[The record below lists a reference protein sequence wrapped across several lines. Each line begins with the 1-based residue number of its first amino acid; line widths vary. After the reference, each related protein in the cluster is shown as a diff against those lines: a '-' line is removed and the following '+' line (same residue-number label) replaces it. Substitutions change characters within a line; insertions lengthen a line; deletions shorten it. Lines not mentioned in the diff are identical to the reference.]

1 MFTGSYTYRS
11 IAGMTLNPISL
22 TRLAMALLQE
32 GIKSAFRRQLSD
44 PKLLHVG
51 GRKVLILGSGFGG
64 TYVLRHLVPALNRN
78 ENVKTTMISD
88 ENFFLFAP
96 LLHEVA
102 VGRIETRHIA
112 YPIRRLHW
120 RDRFNFV
127 QASVRGIDLAA
138 RRVTSTRGS
147 FEFDYLVLA
156 LGSVAD
162 TTELDKINRGGHVF
176 GLKTLNDARMLRN
189 HIIELFEQAGAGESP
204 EYEKG
209 RLTFIVCG
217 GGYTGVQIV
226 TGLRD
231 SIYNSLFR
239 FYRIKETSSV
249 RIILVEAHSKIAADL
264 HTKLGSYVMKHLK
277 RTGIE
282 VRLKSKVTRIEEG
295 SVEINGEEV
304 VPTSTVIWVTGN
316 VANPLIA
323 GLPVDR
329 DSIGRVQVSKYL
341 EVPKMTGVYALGDC
355 AHFEDPRSGQP
366 IPPRAHTTV
375 RQATVIAHNILAE
388 IRGRDKKPYRYTNYT
403 EAVSLGSTDAAVRF
417 YNLRLYGFLAR
428 LVWLV
433 GYSSLVTGM
442 SNRIKIIMDWMLS
455 FIFGRDV
462 TFIKL
467 TK

>member
-1 MFTGSYTYRS
+1 
-11 IAGMTLNPISL
+11 
-22 TRLAMALLQE
+22 
-32 GIKSAFRRQLSD
+32 
-44 PKLLHVG
+44 
-51 GRKVLILGSGFGG
+51 
-64 TYVLRHLVPALNRN
+64 
-78 ENVKTTMISD
+78 
-88 ENFFLFAP
+88 
-96 LLHEVA
+96 
-102 VGRIETRHIA
+102 
-112 YPIRRLHW
+112 
-120 RDRFNFV
+120 
-127 QASVRGIDLAA
+127 
-138 RRVTSTRGS
+138 
-147 FEFDYLVLA
+147 
-156 LGSVAD
+156 
-162 TTELDKINRGGHVF
+162 
-176 GLKTLNDARMLRN
+176 MLRN
-189 HIIELFEQAGAGESP
+189 HIIELFEQAGAGEKP
-204 EYEKG
+204 EDKKR

-226 TGLRD
+226 TELRD
-231 SIYNSLFR
+231 FIYNSLFR
-239 FYRIKETSSV
+239 FYRITETSGI
-249 RIILVEAHSKIAADL
+249 RIIMVESHSKIAADL

-282 VRLKSKVTRIEEG
+282 VRLKSKVTRIEQG

-304 VPTSTVIWVTGN
+304 VPTCTVIWVTGN

-329 DSIGRVQVSKYL
+329 DNIGRVQVNKYL

-355 AHFEDPRSGQP
+355 AHFKDPQSGQP

-375 RQATVIAHNILAE
+375 RQATVIAQNILAE
-388 IRGRDKKPYRYTNYT
+388 IRGRDKKSYRYTNYA

-467 TK
+467 IK